1 MKGDNLKFLA
11 SFAAT
16 ILLAG
21 FVIYS
26 AYLRDL
32 RTAAGPTVDLEKIEA
47 VEKQGVISLHEASH
61 WEPVEEEAK

>member
-1 MKGDNLKFLA
+1 MRADDFKFLA

-16 ILLAG
+16 IILAG
-21 FVIYS
+21 VVIYS

-32 RTAAGPTVDLEKIEA
+32 RTAAGPTVDLERIEA
-47 VEKQGVISLHEASH
+47 VEKQGVISLREASH